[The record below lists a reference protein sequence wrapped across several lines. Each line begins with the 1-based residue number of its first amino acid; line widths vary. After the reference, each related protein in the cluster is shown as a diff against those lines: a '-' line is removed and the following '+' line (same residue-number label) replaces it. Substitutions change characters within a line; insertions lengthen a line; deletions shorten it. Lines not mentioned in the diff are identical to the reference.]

1 MLINCKN
8 RGIAA
13 VAFVLTAALLS
24 IVNSVPENPL
34 LLAERLFPGIGGW
47 LQVGGV
53 SLYSGFLCYKMAGR
67 EERKKWRLRAWTLF
81 SLFFYGQLI
90 LGLTAD
96 SLFLLTGKLHLP
108 IPAMILAA
116 PVYRFS
122 SWFMII
128 LFLSTILLTGP
139 AWCSQ
144 LCYFGAADANAASI
158 GSKKRR
164 GFLKSAAFK
173 HKLKIKPVVLLTM
186 VLAALVL
193 RITGTGS
200 SIATLC
206 GLAAGVLGLLL
217 VVFATTRNGM
227 MINCTLYCPIGTI
240 VGYAKK
246 ISPFRFVV
254 NDNCTGCNACIPN
267 CSYMALTPESL
278 SKKKTGATCTYCGD
292 CLVACR
298 HNGLEYRFAW
308 LDPKNAER
316 LWIVATV
323 VLHSVFL
330 AVARI

>member
-1 MLINCKN
+1 MWTNYKN
-8 RGIAA
+8 SGIAA
-13 VAFVLTAALLS
+13 VAFVVTAAILS

-34 LLAERLFPGIGGW
+34 LLAERLFPGTGGW
-47 LQVGGV
+47 IQVGVV

-81 SLFFYGQLI
+81 SLFFYGQLV
-90 LGLTAD
+90 LGVTAD

-158 GSKKRR
+158 GSKRRR

-173 HKLKIKPVVLLTM
+173 HKLQIKLVVLLIM

-217 VVFATTRNGM
+217 VVFASPRNGM

-254 NDNCTGCNACIPN
+254 NDNCTGCNACIQK
-267 CSYMALTPESL
+267 CSYMALTAEGL
-278 SKKKTGATCTYCGD
+278 SQKKIDTTCTYCGD

-298 HNGLEYRFAW
+298 HNGFEYRFAW
-308 LDPKNAER
+308 FGPKNSER
-316 LWIVATV
+316 LWIVTTV